1 MRREP
6 GLIAPG
12 WQLQSNL
19 PCAEFDSPWA
29 ARVLA
34 HPIRDLLEGYA
45 LQERGLPVGTRSIHD
60 LPAVSLPNPEAAAIR
75 EQVDRLLAHPLF
87 SNSKRYPVLLAHIVD
102 QTLRGNAA
110 ELKERTI
117 GIEVFGRSPSYDANA
132 DPVVRITAGEVRK
145 RLMQYYY
152 DSAHDAELVI
162 ELPIGSYIPL
172 FRAAEIPPEPQLA
185 SPAPEAAEAAPAPS
199 AHAPQRAPF
208 RRWLLLAFLIGL
220 AIAASFAVGWTLRD
234 FKDLQPPS
242 SIDRFWAPITDGT
255 TVATYCL
262 GEPSKN
268 LDTGSINSFDAP
280 VNGTKPEPLYFRLH
294 LSGHLAL
301 ADVIT
306 LTRTAAALETRHK
319 AFRVLPASEAGFAQL
334 REGPIVL
341 IGGFDNIWTLRVTQK
356 LRFGFESK
364 DGVAI
369 ITDRKS
375 PQQTSWATAWD
386 LPYEKLSRDYAI
398 VARIHDAT
406 TGQPVIV
413 AAGISEEGTEAA
425 GEILYNPVYLDSL
438 IAKLPA
444 NWEHLN
450 MEAVIETQ
458 VIEGHPGPPTI
469 LAVETW

>member
-1 MRREP
+1 MILDIR
-6 GLIAPG
+6 
-12 WQLQSNL
+12 S
-19 PCAEFDSPWA
+19 WA
-29 ARVLA
+29 M
-34 HPIRDLLEGYA
+34 
-45 LQERGLPVGTRSIHD
+45 PVGTRSIPEFAQPV
-60 LPAVSLPNPEAAAIR
+60 PASEAAAIR
-75 EQVDRLLAHPLF
+75 EQLDRLLAHPLF
-87 SNSKRYPVLLAHIVD
+87 SNSKRYPVLLAYTVE
-102 QTLRGNAA
+102 QTLKGSAA
-110 ELKERTI
+110 ELKERSI

-152 DSAHDAELVI
+152 DSAHDGELII
-162 ELPIGSYIPL
+162 ELPSGSYVPQ
-172 FRAAEIPPEPQLA
+172 FRIAEPEPLPELP
-185 SPAPEAAEAAPAPS
+185 SPAFEPGPQFIAPAPTTIP
-199 AHAPQRAPF
+199 HRTIPR
-208 RRWLLLAFLIGL
+208 RRWLFLAFLSGIAL
-220 AIAASFAVGWTLRD
+220 AGSFAIGWKLRD
-234 FKDLQPPS
+234 FRDFQPPQPPT
-242 SIDRFWAPITDGT
+242 SIDRFWAPITSGAT
-255 TVATYCL
+255 TATYCL
-262 GEPSKN
+262 GEPARN
-268 LDTGSINSFDAP
+268 LDVGSINSFDAP
-280 VNGTKPEPLYFRLH
+280 AGGPDPEPLYFRLH

-319 AFRVLPASEAGFAQL
+319 AFRVLPASEASFAQL

-369 ITDRKS
+369 IVDRKS

-386 LPYEKLSRDYAI
+386 LPYQKLSRDYAI
-398 VARIHDAT
+398 VARIHDNT

-438 IAKLPA
+438 IAKLPT
-444 NWEHLN
+444 NWEQMN

-458 VIEGHPGPPTI
+458 VIEGHPGPPSI

>member
-1 MRREP
+1 M
-6 GLIAPG
+6 
-12 WQLQSNL
+12 
-19 PCAEFDSPWA
+19 
-29 ARVLA
+29 
-34 HPIRDLLEGYA
+34 
-45 LQERGLPVGTRSIHD
+45 PVGTKTVQE
-60 LPAVSLPNPEAAAIR
+60 PAQPIPALDAAAVR
-75 EQVDRLLAHPLF
+75 EQLERLLAHPLF
-87 SNSKRYPVLLAHIVD
+87 SNSKRYPVLLAYAVD
-102 QTLRGNAA
+102 QTLKGNVA
-110 ELKERTI
+110 ELKERSI

-152 DSAHDAELVI
+152 DDSHDGELVI
-162 ELPIGSYIPL
+162 ELPSGSYVPL
-172 FRAAEIPPEPQLA
+172 FHRPDPPPQPELLA
-185 SPAPEAAEAAPAPS
+185 PVPEAPAQVPVPVVS
-199 AHAPQRAPF
+199 PTPHRAGPR
-208 RRWLLLAFLIGL
+208 RRWLFVAFLFGL
-220 AIAASFAVGWTLRD
+220 ALAASFGIGWQIHDFRD
-234 FKDLQPPS
+234 YKPPT
-242 SIDRFWAPITDGT
+242 SIDRFWAPITEGT
-255 TVATYCL
+255 TTATYCL
-262 GEPSKN
+262 GEPARN
-268 LDTGSINSFDAP
+268 IDVGSINSFDAP
-280 VNGTKPEPLYFRLH
+280 VSGSQPEPLYFRLH

-319 AFRVLPASEAGFAQL
+319 AFRVLPASEASFAQL

-369 ITDRKS
+369 IVDRKS
-375 PQQTSWATAWD
+375 PNQATWATAWD
-386 LPYEKLSRDYAI
+386 LPYQKLSRDYAI
-398 VARIHDAT
+398 VARIHDNT

-438 IAKLPA
+438 LAKLPP
-444 NWEHLN
+444 NWEQLN

-458 VIEGHPGPPTI
+458 VIEGHPGPPSI